1 MFRLLSV
8 LEGTQRVPP
17 TSCTIKISRT
27 RLGRRHRNVVGGD
40 RHRRDLVRVAKPVPL
55 FVFPLRVPHQHF
67 SRRVHDFIAVAIQG
81 PLPQPRSD
89 NIEIR

>member
-17 TSCTIKISRT
+17 TCTIKISRT

-55 FVFPLRVPHQHF
+55 LVFPLRVPHQHF